1 MNRIPELRKRKRLS
15 QTELAN
21 MMGISQSTLSGW
33 ENGRVSVSYPDLKRL
48 AQIFSVS
55 VDYVTG
61 DDEIPI
67 TSYAPT
73 VTDDVVEFPVIGEVA
88 AGYDHLAVEE
98 IDGDRVTIPRAYLKG
113 RPTSEFFVL
122 RIKGD
127 SMYPLYMDGD
137 LVLVLRQS
145 TCNYSGQIAVVVYDD
160 EAASIKRVEYV
171 MGQDWMRLVPLNVQF
186 PPVKIEGEKL
196 EHCKVLGIPQLL
208 IRELVE

>member
-1 MNRIPELRKRKRLS
+1 MNRIRELRKEMKLTQR
-15 QTELAN
+15 QLADEIGVTQAT
-21 MMGISQSTLSGW
+21 MSGW
-33 ENGRVSVSYPDLKRL
+33 ESGKYTIAYPECKKMADFFGVSVEVLMGNGEHPLM
-48 AQIFSVS
+48 Q
-55 VDYVTG
+55 
-61 DDEIPI
+61 
-67 TSYAPT
+67 YAPT

-145 TCNYSGQIAVVVYDD
+145 TCNHSGQIAVVVYDD